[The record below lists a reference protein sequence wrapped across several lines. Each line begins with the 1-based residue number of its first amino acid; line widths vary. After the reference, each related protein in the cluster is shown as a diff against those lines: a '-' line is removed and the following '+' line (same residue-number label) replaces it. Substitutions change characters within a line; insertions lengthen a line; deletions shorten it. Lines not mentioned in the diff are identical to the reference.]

1 MNRADQHTQQQIA
14 DLVEACAGYWELRG
28 IALESSNEMQLEL
41 EQHLQQAVS
50 DGKSLE
56 AVLGP
61 NPAALAE
68 VWAREMRPRF
78 WRGGAKVLRGLVYAL
93 SIVSTTAL
101 LSQLL
106 AHAPSFTFTMFAA
119 YLLTGSG
126 LLALLLQLG
135 GFLSSRIRTRAGREA
150 LVLTGAVLAVL
161 VLRLTGM
168 KVNWSMALLS
178 WSWPV
183 TALLLALTACLFSLD
198 CWRPSHREPPSS
210 AAASGSTLRHVTMF
224 IGSVAVFDVMLFVAS
239 VAVFAFCRL
248 SLRLI

>member
-1 MNRADQHTQQQIA
+1 MHRADQQTQQQIS

-28 IALESSNEMQLEL
+28 IARASSHEMQLEL

-61 NPAALAE
+61 NPLAFAE
-68 VWAREMRPRF
+68 AWAREMRPHF
-78 WRGGAKVLRGLVYAL
+78 WRGGAAALRGLVYVL

-106 AHAPSFTFTMFAA
+106 AHSPAFTFTLFAA

-135 GFLSSRIRTRAGREA
+135 GFLAPRVKTRAGREA
-150 LVLTGAVLAVL
+150 LVLAGVVLAVL
-161 VLRLTGM
+161 VLRLARLQ
-168 KVNWSMALLS
+168 VSWNMALLS
-178 WSWPV
+178 WSWPITIV
-183 TALLLALTACLFSLD
+183 LLALAAFLFSMD
-198 CWRPSHREPPSS
+198 CWRSSHRERTSIAS
-210 AAASGSTLRHVTMF
+210 ASWPTLRTVITFFASVGVFDIMMF
-224 IGSVAVFDVMLFVAS
+224 FGSVAVFD
-239 VAVFAFCRL
+239 FCRL
-248 SLRLI
+248 ALRLV

>member
-61 NPAALAE
+61 NPSAFAE
-68 VWAREMRPRF
+68 AWAREMRPRF
-78 WRGGAKVLRGLVYAL
+78 WRGGARVLHGLIYIL
-93 SIVSTTAL
+93 SVVSTSAL

-106 AHAPSFTFTMFAA
+106 AHSPAFTFTLFTA

-126 LLALLLQLG
+126 PLALLLQLG
-135 GFLSSRIRTRAGREA
+135 GFLAPRISARAGREA
-150 LVLTGAVLAVL
+150 LVLAGVVLVVL
-161 VLRLTGM
+161 VLRLAGM
-168 KVNWSMALLS
+168 TVNWSMALLS

-183 TALLLALTACLFSLD
+183 TIVLLTLAAGLFSLD
-198 CWRPSHREPPSS
+198 CWRTLNREQTST
-210 AAASGSTLRHVTMF
+210 ASTNWPTLRAVTTFVASVGVFDMMMF
-224 IGSVAVFDVMLFVAS
+224 VGSVAVFD
-239 VAVFAFCRL
+239 FCRL
-248 SLRLI
+248 SLRLV